1 MLRIT
6 HFLLREIQTKYDHS
20 DQVSIFVHV
29 LYRHAQAS
37 IDGRDNTPQ
46 SCDVIKEY
54 HFYVSDDHEHDM
66 LFVQHYFGL
75 IYDSLKNNG
84 VTFT

>member
-1 MLRIT
+1 M
-6 HFLLREIQTKYDHS
+6 
-20 DQVSIFVHV
+20 FVHV

-37 IDGRDNTPQ
+37 TTGRDRTPQ
-46 SCDVIKEY
+46 SRNVIKEY

-66 LFVQHYFGL
+66 LFFQHYFGF

-84 VTFT
+84 VSFTEHWIWSHGCAGQFKSACSFY